1 MEVMRS
7 KIERRIALEKST
19 EEKKK
24 LIRKTFQRDI
34 DVAKSGY
41 QLLDEM
47 QATSRKP
54 VMKILQDNK

>member
-47 QATSRKP
+47 QATSRKT
-54 VMKILQDNK
+54 VMKIL